1 MLNYPHNDILVT
13 TARVAL
19 FLTLVLNYPV
29 LLHPMRGSL
38 NRLLFFLYNSL
49 QECITRRQWAESQP
63 LLPKSKST
71 EFKVYLM
78 MCCPLSS
85 PSTSSHP
92 FSLPPPDSHW
102 YCNLQNQGCYPFSL
116 LLDSHPGL
124 VL

>member
-19 FLTLVLNYPV
+19 FFTLVLNYPV
-29 LLHPMRGSL
+29 LLHPMRGSF

-71 EFKVYLM
+71 EFKIPTLVWF
-78 MCCPLSS
+78 CETWIIFGAS
-85 PSTSSHP
+85 
-92 FSLPPPDSHW
+92 FLPASFIPNVRVCGDVW
-102 YCNLQNQGCYPFSL
+102 AGL
-116 LLDSHPGL
+116 LVTLCRCIKDWEQ
-124 VL
+124 